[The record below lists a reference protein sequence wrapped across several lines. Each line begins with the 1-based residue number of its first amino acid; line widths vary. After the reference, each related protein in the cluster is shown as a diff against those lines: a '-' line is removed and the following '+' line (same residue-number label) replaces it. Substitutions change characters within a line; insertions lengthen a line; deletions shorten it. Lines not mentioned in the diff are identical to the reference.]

1 MGIITGE
8 NVDLA
13 QLAHDVRW
21 AFRVTDAAIPLA
33 GPGNTVQTDLGF
45 AVEATAQDRATAP
58 LAVQHAD
65 RAALR
70 AIAFKS
76 VLRELMA
83 YDYEISDEGEQALR
97 EGQMPA
103 ELEED

>member
-1 MGIITGE
+1 MSIITGE

-13 QLAHDVRW
+13 QLANDVRW
-21 AFRVTDAAIPLA
+21 AFLVTDAAIPL
-33 GPGNTVQTDLGF
+33 GRVMQPRPDVSSGIRREGELT
-45 AVEATAQDRATAP
+45 EAQS
-58 LAVQHAD
+58 AD
-65 RAALR
+65 RSALR

-83 YDYEISDEGEQALR
+83 CDYEISDEGEQALR

-103 ELEED
+103 EPEED